1 MVVGMELFKKHFRG
15 YEEYFVVIG
24 GAACDEWFTH
34 EGLSFRVTKDVD
46 MVVLLE
52 ANNTRFIERFWE
64 FINAGQYSNRQRS
77 TGDRVYYRFT
87 EPNIAEYP
95 LMLELFVRNVLG
107 LELEVGQHIVPI
119 PVDEDISSLSG
130 ILLDDAYYKIVLAGK
145 SVVDDLSVVR
155 PDTLILLKAKA
166 WLDLNERRNNGETI
180 KGDDIKKHRNDVFR
194 LAHIL
199 TVGESISIPKCILDD
214 LLNFL
219 DKFPADDK
227 VWDAITTSVK
237 STISPPMTPLNLL
250 YLLHNYYQSE

>member
-1 MVVGMELFKKHFRG
+1 MVAGMDLFKKHFKG

-34 EGLSFRVTKDVD
+34 EGLPFRATKDVD

-52 ANNTRFIERFWE
+52 ASHIRFVEHFWE
-64 FINAGQYSNRQRS
+64 FIKAGQYSNRQRS
-77 TGDRVYYRFT
+77 TGNKVYYRFT
-87 EPNIAEYP
+87 DPEKAGYP
-95 LMLELFVRNVLG
+95 VMLELFARNVLD
-107 LELEVGQHIVPI
+107 LELNENRHIVPI

-145 SVVDDLSVVR
+145 SAVGDLPVVR

-166 WLDLNERRNNGETI
+166 WLDLNERRNNGEAI

-199 TVGESISIPKCILDD
+199 AVGESVSIPESVLVD
-214 LLNFL
+214 LRHFL
-219 DKFPADDK
+219 DEFPINGND
-227 VWDAITTSVK
+227 WDAIISSVK
-237 STISPPMTPLNLL
+237 NTVSQPMTPLELL
-250 YLLHNYYQSE
+250 GLLHDYYK